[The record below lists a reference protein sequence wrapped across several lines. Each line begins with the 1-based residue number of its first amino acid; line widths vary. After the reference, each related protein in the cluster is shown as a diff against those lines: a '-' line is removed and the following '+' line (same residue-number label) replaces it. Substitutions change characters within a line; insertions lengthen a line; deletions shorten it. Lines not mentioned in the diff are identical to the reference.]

1 MSQIFFVGVA
11 IFLCTFMFCSLLPG
25 ILLYEYGYKP
35 EMAWAERAVETN
47 CFISKYSV
55 ESVNCGMQRT
65 SCFVAILSVSFTTTN
80 GQNISDVNIN
90 ACDDSYSTATVADV
104 NRCVAM
110 RFAPGTNITCYY
122 DSLLPR
128 DVRLVKQVTSQF
140 YAYVFFA
147 FFVGFF
153 FALCFLG
160 AFITSTWRSKIKN
173 VEKEMKNFF

>member
-80 GQNISDVNIN
+80 GQN
-90 ACDDSYSTATVADV
+90 
-104 NRCVAM
+104 M
-110 RFAPGTNITCYY
+110 RFYNQYMAVENERRRKRNEKLFLKKINYTFSINSII
-122 DSLLPR
+122 SLF
-128 DVRLVKQVTSQF
+128 S
-140 YAYVFFA
+140 
-147 FFVGFF
+147 
-153 FALCFLG
+153 
-160 AFITSTWRSKIKN
+160 
-173 VEKEMKNFF
+173 